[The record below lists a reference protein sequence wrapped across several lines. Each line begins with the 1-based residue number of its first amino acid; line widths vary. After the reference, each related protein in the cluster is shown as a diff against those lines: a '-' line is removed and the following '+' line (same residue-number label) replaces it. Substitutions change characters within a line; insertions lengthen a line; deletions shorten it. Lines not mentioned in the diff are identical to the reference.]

1 MSEKTTNSNFKYRQF
16 NAIFTNKAILRPIR
30 VKRVMKQLQL
40 DLIEMRSQ
48 AAEYNGKSYRYILSL
63 MDIFSRFH
71 WLVSLQRKFP
81 SDVAF
86 ELNRI
91 FMEHGLPDRLRAD
104 NGGEFKKDVIKVN
117 KYNLDI
123 GLCVIFFKGLFSQ
136 NFLHLNAH
144 RRFNDLQI
152 IKRENVPYFYNL
164 LQMLL

>member
-1 MSEKTTNSNFKYRQF
+1 MDKNSG
-16 NAIFTNKAILRPIR
+16 IR
-30 VKRVMKQLQL
+30 LWYQ
-40 DLIEMRSQ
+40 
-48 AAEYNGKSYRYILSL
+48 KSTKN
-63 MDIFSRFH
+63 RFH